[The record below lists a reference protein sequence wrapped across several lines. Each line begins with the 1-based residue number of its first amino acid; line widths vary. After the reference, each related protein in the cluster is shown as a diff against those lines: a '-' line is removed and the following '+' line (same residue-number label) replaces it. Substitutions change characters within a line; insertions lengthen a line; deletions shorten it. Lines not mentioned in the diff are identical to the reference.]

1 MELTKNNL
9 NKNIIQ
15 LALPVA
21 LENVLHMAVFIVDII
36 MVGRLGTTAVAAVGL
51 AGALNFVITM
61 IFCALNAGTTAL
73 VARNFGAEEK
83 AEAQTVAGQSLLLAI
98 ILGLIISPLIF
109 YFASD
114 ILILMSAEESVVTL
128 GSTYLKIVLSF
139 LVLRLIILTGT
150 AVFRGAGDTRTPMI
164 ITLVM
169 NCANILFNWLLI
181 FGIWIFPR
189 MGVEGAAWATSIAY
203 VIGASLI
210 FYRLLSKKSILSI
223 NLKSIIDINKSIIQ
237 RILRISLPA
246 TLDAFLT
253 QIGYLFFI
261 KIVAMLGTVALA
273 AHQIAIRIEAIS
285 FMPGY
290 ALAIATSTLVGQSIG
305 AKKIDLARLSMKRN
319 CQIALMMMGFF
330 AFIFLAFAKP
340 MAKVF
345 HPEQDVLALSAFCI
359 MIAAIEQPA
368 LAIYMVYAGGLRGA
382 GDTLSPMIVTIVG
395 TLCFHLPIAYI
406 FGIVLEWGLAGIWF
420 GAALG
425 WILRSIA
432 VYVLFRSGRW
442 KKIKI

>member
-83 AEAQTVAGQSLLLAI
+83 AEAQTVAGQSLLLSI

-139 LVLRLIILTGT
+139 LVLRLII
-150 AVFRGAGDTRTPMI
+150 
-164 ITLVM
+164 
-169 NCANILFNWLLI
+169 WLLI

-189 MGVEGAAWATSIAY
+189 MEVEGAAWATSIAY
-203 VIGASLI
+203 IIGASLI
-210 FYRLLSKKSILSI
+210 FYKLLSKKSILSI
-223 NLKSIIDINKSIIQ
+223 NLKNIIGINKSIIQ

-345 HPEQDVLALSAFCI
+345 HPEQDVLALSAFCV

-395 TLCFHLPIAYI
+395 TLCFHLPVAYI

-420 GAALG
+420 GAALD

>member
-150 AVFRGAGDTRTPMI
+150 AIFRGAGDTRTPMM

-189 MGVEGAAWATSIAY
+189 MEVEGAAWATSIAY
-203 VIGASLI
+203 IIGASLI
-210 FYRLLSKKSILSI
+210 FYKLLSKKSILPI

-290 ALAIATSTLVGQSIG
+290 ALAIATATLVGQSIG
-305 AKKIDLARLSMKRN
+305 AKKIELARLSMKRN

-382 GDTLSPMIVTIVG
+382 GDTLSPMIVTIAG
-395 TLCFHLPIAYI
+395 TLCFHLPVAYI

>member
-150 AVFRGAGDTRTPMI
+150 AIFRGAGDTRTPMM

-189 MGVEGAAWATSIAY
+189 MEVEGAAWATSIAY
-203 VIGASLI
+203 IIGASLI

-223 NLKSIIDINKSIIQ
+223 NLKNIIGINKSIIQ

-290 ALAIATSTLVGQSIG
+290 ALAIATATLVGQSIG
-305 AKKIDLARLSMKRN
+305 AKKIELARLSMKRN

-382 GDTLSPMIVTIVG
+382 GDTLSPMIVTIAG
-395 TLCFHLPIAYI
+395 TLCFHLPVAYI

>member
-21 LENVLHMAVFIVDII
+21 LENILHMAVFIVDII

-61 IFCALNAGTTAL
+61 IFCAFNAGTTAL
-73 VARNFGAEEK
+73 VARNFGAKEK
-83 AEAQTVAGQSLLLAI
+83 GEAQTVAGQSLLLSI
-98 ILGLIISPLIF
+98 ILGLITSPLIF
-109 YFASD
+109 YFARD
-114 ILILMSAEESVVTL
+114 ILILMSAEESVVRL

-139 LVLRLIILTGT
+139 LILRLVILTGT
-150 AVFRGAGDTRTPMI
+150 AIFRGAGDTRTPMM

-169 NCANILFNWLLI
+169 NCANVLFNWLLI
-181 FGIWIFPR
+181 FGVWIFPR
-189 MGVEGAAWATSIAY
+189 MEVEGAAWATSIAY
-203 VIGASLI
+203 ITGASLI
-210 FYRLLSKKSILSI
+210 LYKLLSKKSILT
-223 NLKSIIDINKSIIQ
+223 LKLKCIIDINKSIIQ

-261 KIVAMLGTVALA
+261 KIVAMLGTVSLA

-290 ALAIATSTLVGQSIG
+290 ALAIATATLVGQSLG

-340 MAKVF
+340 MAKIF
-345 HPEQDVLALSAFCI
+345 HPEQDVLALSAFCV

-382 GDTLSPMIVTIVG
+382 GDTLSPMIVTIAG
-395 TLCFHLPIAYI
+395 TLCFHLPVAYI

-420 GAALG
+420 GAALD
-425 WILRSIA
+425 WILRAIA
-432 VYVLFRSGRW
+432 VYILFRKGRW

>member
-15 LALPVA
+15 LALPVV

-36 MVGRLGTTAVAAVGL
+36 MVGRLGTMAVAAVGL

-73 VARNFGAEEK
+73 VARNFGAKEK
-83 AEAQTVAGQSLLLAI
+83 AEAQTVAGQSLLLSI
-98 ILGLIISPLIF
+98 ILGLITSPLIF

-114 ILILMSAEESVVTL
+114 ILILMSAEESVVAL
-128 GSTYLKIVLSF
+128 GAAYLKIVLSF
-139 LVLRLIILTGT
+139 LILRLIILTGT
-150 AVFRGAGDTRTPMI
+150 AIFRGAGDTRTPMV

-169 NCANILFNWLLI
+169 NCVNVLFNWLLI
-181 FGIWIFPR
+181 FGVWIFPR
-189 MGVEGAAWATSIAY
+189 MEVAGAAWATSIAY
-203 VIGASLI
+203 ITGASLI
-210 FYRLLSKKSILSI
+210 FYKLLSKKSILTI
-223 NLKSIIDINKSIIQ
+223 NLKSIVAINKSIIQ

-261 KIVAMLGTVALA
+261 KIVAMLGTVSLA

-290 ALAIATSTLVGQSIG
+290 ALAIATATLVGQSLG

-345 HPEQDVLALSAFCI
+345 HPEQDVLALSTFCV

-382 GDTLSPMIVTIVG
+382 GDTLSPMIVTIAG
-395 TLCFHLPIAYI
+395 TLCFHLPVAYI

-420 GAALG
+420 GAALD
-425 WILRSIA
+425 WILRAIA
-432 VYVLFRSGRW
+432 VYILFRKGRW